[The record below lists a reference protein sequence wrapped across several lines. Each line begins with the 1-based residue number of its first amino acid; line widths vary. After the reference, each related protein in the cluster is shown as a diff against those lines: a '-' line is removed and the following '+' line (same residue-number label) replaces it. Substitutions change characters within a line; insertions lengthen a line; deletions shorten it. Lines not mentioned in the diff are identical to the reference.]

1 MTFLML
7 YLLYNKWLIKKKGGT
22 TMFIEIDTASSEPIY
37 TQLMKELKKGI
48 VKGEIKKDDL
58 LPSVRSLAGDLGV
71 NMHTVNKAYNLL
83 VDEEILIKS
92 QRGYRVDTS
101 DKIPDD
107 LEDLLKERLEELLV
121 DIYIHDVPVEQV
133 KNWTQDISKKL
144 KREW

>member
-1 MTFLML
+1 
-7 YLLYNKWLIKKKGGT
+7 
-22 TMFIEIDTASSEPIY
+22 MFIEIDTASSEPIY

-133 KNWTQDISKKL
+133 KNWTRDISKKL

>member
-1 MTFLML
+1 
-7 YLLYNKWLIKKKGGT
+7 
-22 TMFIEIDTASSEPIY
+22 MFIEIDTASSEPIY

>member
-1 MTFLML
+1 
-7 YLLYNKWLIKKKGGT
+7 
-22 TMFIEIDTASSEPIY
+22 MFIEIDQASSEPIY
-37 TQLMKELKKGI
+37 TQLMKELKKAI
-48 VKGEIKKDDL
+48 VKKEINRGEL

>member
-1 MTFLML
+1 
-7 YLLYNKWLIKKKGGT
+7 
-22 TMFIEIDTASSEPIY
+22 MFIEIDTVSSEPIY